1 MEMVGFRYDPTDD
14 ELMKILM
21 EKVNDAEQHTHLN
34 HHFIVNDCEIYGKIP
49 PWEIYD
55 SHTHYHLHTFHRK
68 LYVFTDLKTT
78 SGNRVCRAAACGT
91 WLERSKPKRLY
102 DSQGNVIGID
112 RMLSFK
118 AKDLHSG
125 KFNKTN
131 WIMHEFSLANQEF
144 GRTNTVLCVIY
155 KLNKGSGSDC
165 EEANG
170 RGLKR
175 AFSSTTAGE
184 EFSCFNTTAAAVISL
199 EPEPEPEPEMPSAD
213 EEFSCFNTT
222 AAAVIS
228 LEPEPEPEMPS
239 ADDEEF
245 AAWVSGFF
253 SSTAA
258 VAEESSTF
266 NTTGV
271 MSHGQEDA
279 QAREHKKRR
288 LDAVADADA
297 DAFTNEEFAACI
309 ADPTF
314 PDEPLSQIFSDL
326 PPLVEVCSQSKS
338 DSVAD
343 FDALITS
350 LISDPTQPD
359 EFTVSM
365 SIVRTL
371 ANGLLAM

>member
-21 EKVNDAEQHTHLN
+21 EKVNDAEQPTHLN
-34 HHFIVNDCEIYGKIP
+34 LHFIVNDCEIYGKIP

-55 SHTHYHLHTFHRK
+55 SHTHYHLHTFHGK

-78 SGNRVCRAAACGT
+78 TGNRVCRAAACGT
-91 WLERSKPKRLY
+91 WLEKSKPKRIY

-118 AKDLHSG
+118 AKDLHSA
-125 KFNKTN
+125 KLNKTN

-144 GRTNTVLCVIY
+144 GRINTVLCVIY

-170 RGLKR
+170 RCLKR
-175 AFSSTTAGE
+175 AFSSTIAGE
-184 EFSCFNTTAAAVISL
+184 EFSCFNA
-199 EPEPEPEPEMPSAD
+199 
-213 EEFSCFNTT
+213 N

-245 AAWVSGFF
+245 AAWVSAFF

-343 FDALITS
+343 ADFDALITS
-350 LISDPTQPD
+350 LISDPTQSD
-359 EFTVSM
+359 EAWSKIFC
-365 SIVRTL
+365 I
-371 ANGLLAM
+371 

>member
-21 EKVNDAEQHTHLN
+21 GKVNDAEQHTHLN
-34 HHFIVNDCEIYGKIP
+34 LNHFIVNDCEIYGNIP

-78 SGNRVCRAAACGT
+78 TGSNRVCRAAPCGT
-91 WLERSKPKRLY
+91 WLEKSKPKRLY

-184 EFSCFNTTAAAVISL
+184 EFS
-199 EPEPEPEPEMPSAD
+199 
-213 EEFSCFNTT
+213 T

-245 AAWVSGFF
+245 AAWVSGCF

-258 VAEESSTF
+258 VAEEASTF

-279 QAREHKKRR
+279 RAQEHKRRR
-288 LDAVADADA
+288 LDAVADADD
-297 DAFTNEEFAACI
+297 DAFTNEEFAAWI
-309 ADPTF
+309 ADPI
-314 PDEPLSQIFSDL
+314 DEPLSQIFSDL
-326 PPLVEVCSQSKS
+326 PPLFEVCSQSKS

-359 EFTVSM
+359 DVWSKIFC
-365 SIVRTL
+365 I
-371 ANGLLAM
+371 